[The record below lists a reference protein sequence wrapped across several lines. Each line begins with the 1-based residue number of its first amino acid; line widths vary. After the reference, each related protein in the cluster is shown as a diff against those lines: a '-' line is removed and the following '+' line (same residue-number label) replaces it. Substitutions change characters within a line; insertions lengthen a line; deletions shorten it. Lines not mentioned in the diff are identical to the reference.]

1 MRIAYLAQSYP
12 PMISGAAI
20 FVRDIAEAMAASG
33 HQVLVIAA
41 SDRGQPYVILDEN
54 IRILRLRSFHN
65 PMRVGQRI
73 LPYPRHTILKA
84 LHEFAPDIIHAHEP
98 LISWVGFE
106 YARSMNIPITLTMHM
121 LPWFVSA
128 FLPDMLKIRAMAE
141 AIGWM
146 YVRLMTRK
154 FTSVITT
161 TKTTADVVTSRT
173 GVQAKTISCGI
184 NMRTFRPP
192 LPPDLETGARTRL
205 NLPLNVP
212 VILHVGRLD
221 TEKRVDRV
229 VQAAAQAM
237 SQSDAHLLIVGDGRE
252 KHALIK
258 LSQSVG
264 IADRVHFPGFISVN
278 EGLPEIYRLAS
289 LFVMAS
295 EIESQG
301 IVLLEAAA
309 SGLPIVAVD
318 ATSIS
323 EIVHDGI
330 NGYLTSPGDVQALGD
345 AITTLLQSPERSKQ
359 MGGESR
365 RLAENYDIRHT
376 RQLHEQYYGKLI
388 EQTSRLGRKDNLY
401 ARWKR
406 VMSWLGFSK

>member
-20 FVRDIAEAMAASG
+20 FVRDIAEAMAAGG

-41 SDRGQPYVILDEN
+41 SDIGRPYIVRCGNLKVV
-54 IRILRLRSFHN
+54 RLRSFYN
-65 PMRVGQRI
+65 PMRVGQRV
-73 LPYPRHTILKA
+73 LPYPRNAILRA
-84 LHEFAPDIIHAHEP
+84 LRDFAPDIIHAHEP

-106 YARSMNIPITLTMHM
+106 YAQRENIPITLTMHM

-128 FLPDMLKIRAMAE
+128 FLPNVLKIRATAE
-141 AIGWM
+141 SVGWM

-154 FTSVITT
+154 FTSVIST
-161 TKTTADVVTSRT
+161 TKTTADVVTRMT

-184 NMRTFRPP
+184 NMQTFRPP
-192 LPPDLETGARTRL
+192 LPSDPETATRTRL
-205 NLPLNVP
+205 GLPSDVP

-221 TEKRVDRV
+221 TEKRVERV
-229 VQAAAQAM
+229 VHAAAQAM
-237 SQSDAHLLIVGDGRE
+237 GRSNAHLLIVGDGRE
-252 KHALIK
+252 KAALIK
-258 LSQSVG
+258 LSRSLG
-264 IADRVHFPGFISVN
+264 IADRVHFPGFVSVEN
-278 EGLPEIYRLAS
+278 GLPEIYRVAD

-295 EIESQG
+295 EVESQG

-323 EIVHDGI
+323 EVVHDGV
-330 NGYLTSPGDVQALGD
+330 NGYLTNPGDVQSFGE
-345 AITTLLQSPERSKQ
+345 AIADLLQAPERSKQ
-359 MGGESR
+359 MGEESR
-365 RLAENYDIRHT
+365 GLAEKYDIRHT
-376 RQLHEQYYGKLI
+376 RDQHEQFYGKLI
-388 EQTSRLGRKDNLY
+388 ERNLHPQKKY

-406 VMSWLGFSK
+406 VKTWLGISK